1 MHKFLFFVF
10 AALLVLPQVAAGR
23 WRAAAVRVPVD
34 DDCTCNVVLSQES
47 SWGLFQRPLFS
58 VSGGQRRYLS
68 RILRCF
74 PDLAAPPPTF
84 LSLWEPPLEVEQRRG
99 LDRTSWRSPRTP
111 TLPIGH
117 LSGGGGGTNQL
128 LPKSLAEQPPYVV
141 NFTIRRSDHGTEEVE
156 ESSVTCFFNLLFQ
169 EAS

>member
-1 MHKFLFFVF
+1 MLCLLLCLDSRYVHVSTSSPFFSMHKFLFFVF

-117 LSGGGGGTNQL
+117 LSGGGGGRI
-128 LPKSLAEQPPYVV
+128 
-141 NFTIRRSDHGTEEVE
+141 NFFLKVWQ
-156 ESSVTCFFNLLFQ
+156 SSHRT
-169 EAS
+169 